1 MCRAVVSS
9 YLALTGFFRVFSE
22 LDCSILVDPKLFP
35 HFSCKRVVCWSN
47 SLERNHPKVAHTV
60 ALHVE
65 MPACGR
71 TQHLVFH
78 IAAMLVEPCFGLPLC
93 FTDVYKGWAFLAD
106 DFVDD
111 VDRFAVNGV
120 VYVPTLTRLEALVGF
135 CGRTITAHDT
145 TTSLDMAGLQSNSS
159 LSCLSFVGHLGP
171 HQVLL

>member
-22 LDCSILVDPKLFP
+22 LDCSILVDPKLLP
-35 HFSCKRVVCWSN
+35 HFSCKRVVSWSN

-78 IAAMLVEPCFGLPLC
+78 IAAMLVEPCFGFPLC
-93 FTDVYKGWAFLAD
+93 FTNIYKGGAFLAD

-135 CGRTITAHDT
+135 CGGAVTAHDT
-145 TTSLDMAGLQSNSS
+145 TTSFYMAGFQSSCS
-159 LSCLSFVGHLGP
+159 LSCLSFVGHLCP
-171 HQVLL
+171 HKVLL